1 MFSIVHKT
9 ETLRTARAQ
18 AILKSSAQMVEI
30 LESRQGPK
38 GDALEIAR
46 AAGIMAAKRTWE
58 IIPYCHPIPLDHIA
72 IEFETDTSEVKV
84 LATVRAIWKTGVE
97 MEALVAAQI
106 AATTLFDMLKPVVP
120 EMEITDVRV
129 LEKTGG
135 KSDFKEHLPKNFRA
149 AVIVTSDG
157 TFAGKRE
164 DRSGKIIQERL
175 KNFGIRDCGYLVLP
189 DEREAIRKKI
199 LGLCGEGVNLI
210 LTTGG
215 TGLGPRDVT
224 AAVTR
229 ELVETEA
236 PGIMEAARGF
246 GQRRTPYAMLS
257 RGVAGLRGK
266 TLIINLPGSSRGTEE
281 SLDAIFPAILHSYK
295 MMEGGGHPTSNFKI
309 QNKSKIQNPK

>member
-30 LESRQGPK
+30 LESRRGPK

-46 AAGIMAAKRTWE
+46 AAGILAAKRTWE

-72 IEFETDTSEVKV
+72 IEFETDTAEVKV

-97 MEALVAAQI
+97 MEALIAVQI
-106 AATTLFDMLKPVVP
+106 AAATLFDMLKPVIP
-120 EMEITDVRV
+120 EMEITDVRI

-135 KSDFKEHLPKNFRA
+135 KSDFKEQLPKNFKA

-175 KNFGIRDCGYLVLP
+175 ENFGIRECGYFILP
-189 DEREAIRKKI
+189 DERGAIREKI
-199 LGLCGEGVNLI
+199 LGLCEAGVNLI

-224 AAVTR
+224 AEVTR
-229 ELVETEA
+229 QIVEVEV

-246 GQRRTPYAMLS
+246 GQRCTPYAMLS

-266 TLIINLPGSSRGTEE
+266 TLIVNLPGSSRGTQE
-281 SLDAIFPAILHSYK
+281 SLDAIFPAILHAYK
-295 MMEGGGHPTSNFKI
+295 MMGGGGHEKNLK
-309 QNKSKIQNPK
+309 